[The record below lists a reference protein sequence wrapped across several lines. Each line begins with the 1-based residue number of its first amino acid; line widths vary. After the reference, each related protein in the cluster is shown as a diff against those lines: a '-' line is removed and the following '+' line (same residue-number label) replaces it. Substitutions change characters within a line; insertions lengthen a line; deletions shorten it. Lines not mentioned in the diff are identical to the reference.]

1 MPALEGTV
9 FQSLRGITMNYDNEN
24 YQPIAKAA
32 QKLWV
37 IHACIRSVIFLSIA
51 IGIYFLLYTHI
62 WIFGLVVLE
71 AIITITIMP
80 AIEYRQWRFFI
91 GADRIEIIHGIFFTK
106 RTLIPINRIQHL
118 KIEQGILQKRFDL
131 ATVDLY
137 TAGGIHQIKGLQ
149 YAEADEIVRKLN
161 QVVLEENE
169 RKETQVTEKE
179 MSNEAEA

>member
-1 MPALEGTV
+1 
-9 FQSLRGITMNYDNEN
+9 MNYGNEN

-32 QKLWV
+32 QKLWI
-37 IHACIRSVIFLSIA
+37 IHACISALIILGIA

-62 WIFGLVVLE
+62 WIFGLVALE
-71 AIITITIMP
+71 AIVTIIIMP
-80 AIEYRQWRFFI
+80 AIEYRQWRYFI

-137 TAGGIHQIKGLQ
+137 TAGGTRQIKGLQ
-149 YAEADEIVRKLN
+149 YAVADGIVRKLN
-161 QVVLEENE
+161 QIVLEENKL
-169 RKETQVTEKE
+169 KEIPVTERH
-179 MSNEAEA
+179 MSNEVKA